1 MKRSIDRT
9 LNTLNTIP
17 IDTQGVPALG
27 RQKLAKVE
35 NPLGIGDIVSAVA
48 IGALS
53 TPGSGRADASDGSG
67 SSSPRPGFGGSE
79 NLVMVIGF
87 FFSNFSAFGLCTS
100 LVWSLRRFAY
110 SLLIAREHTPL

>member
-67 SSSPRPGFGGSE
+67 SSSPRPGFNGPKNS
-79 NLVMVIGF
+79 VMVIGF
-87 FFSNFSAFGLCTS
+87 FLSHSSAFS
-100 LVWSLRRFAY
+100 LSA
-110 SLLIAREHTPL
+110 LLV